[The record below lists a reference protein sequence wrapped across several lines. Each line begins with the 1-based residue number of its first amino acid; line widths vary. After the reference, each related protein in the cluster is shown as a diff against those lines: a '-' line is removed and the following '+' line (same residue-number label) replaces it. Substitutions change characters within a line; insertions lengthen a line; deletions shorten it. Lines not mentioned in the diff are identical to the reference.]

1 MFLYLKKGV
10 IMEEYE
16 ISLIAKS
23 VSPFIKYCEKNGYVK
38 SSERKENRIVYENK
52 HSRNIIARITT
63 SWVDNKEQTFF
74 DFKNKEYQEKNLKI
88 SQESMQMQ
96 VTDEN
101 RQIIQSF
108 LRVLDF
114 EKSADN
120 LRVRYIYQKEK
131 VTFEIDDYIRPDNN
145 VIAIEGD
152 KEQVDRIYKE
162 IKELNLENQF

>member
-1 MFLYLKKGV
+1 
-10 IMEEYE
+10 
-16 ISLIAKS
+16 
-23 VSPFIKYCEKNGYVK
+23 
-38 SSERKENRIVYENK
+38 
-52 HSRNIIARITT
+52 
-63 SWVDNKEQTFF
+63 
-74 DFKNKEYQEKNLKI
+74 
-88 SQESMQMQ
+88 MQ
-96 VTDEN
+96 VTDKN